1 MQSMPEPVWEPPEDM
16 GDQLYLFWAS
26 NIIFVDIF
34 YCILESPRP
43 SIPCSPRSFLTWP
56 NSNTTWKP
64 AHILAF
70 VPPTHCILSYWKGFF
85 GALTKE
91 AHPEGV
97 RRCKRQDRG
106 RVPKNGKRTCD
117 FVVVV
122 AASDSA
128 PLLAGPQREWLPSAH
143 WQVRPSGPWQTGWN
157 WNLLLGWREKPVWL
171 SGVFLLDTDC
181 IMGDGL
187 LTQVQ
192 KFCLIFLFSVKCLGS
207 LLYPRWKKGGKWI
220 SVILERE

>member
-1 MQSMPEPVWEPPEDM
+1 MQSMPEPVWVPPEDM

-85 GALTKE
+85 GVSQRK
-91 AHPEGV
+91 HIPEGV

-128 PLLAGPQREWLPSAH
+128 PCWQDRRGNGSPVPTGKLDLQDHGRQAG
-143 WQVRPSGPWQTGWN
+143 TGIFCWAEERN
-157 WNLLLGWREKPVWL
+157 L
-171 SGVFLLDTDC
+171 SGSAESSF
-181 IMGDGL
+181 
-187 LTQVQ
+187 
-192 KFCLIFLFSVKCLGS
+192 
-207 LLYPRWKKGGKWI
+207 
-220 SVILERE
+220 